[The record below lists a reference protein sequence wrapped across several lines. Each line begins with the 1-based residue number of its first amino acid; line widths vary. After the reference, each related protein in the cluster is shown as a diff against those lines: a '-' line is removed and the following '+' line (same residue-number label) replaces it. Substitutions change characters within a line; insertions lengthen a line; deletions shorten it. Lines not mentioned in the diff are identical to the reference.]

1 MWQMLKNKGIS
12 LSVQTVRKYMNVELG
27 LKSVTRKKKK
37 YSYCKGSEA
46 YNVAKNLLDRN
57 FDSASR
63 NTKWCIDFTYLFLKN
78 GGKRYNCSII
88 DLYDRRIVASVNGRR
103 IDTKL
108 AIDTVLKALKR
119 SGGKT
124 GMILHSD
131 RGASLHQRSLPTS
144 VKNMGS
150 LKA

>member
-1 MWQMLKNKGIS
+1 MWQMLKNEGIS

-37 YSYCKGSEA
+37 YSYCKGAEA
-46 YNVAKNLLDRN
+46 YSVADNLLDRN
-57 FDSASR
+57 FSATAR

-88 DLYDRRIVASVNGRR
+88 DLYDRRVVASVNGRH
-103 IDTKL
+103 INTKL
-108 AIDTVLKALKR
+108 AIDTVLKALKQ
-119 SGGKT
+119 SGGET